1 MNPVT
6 LHRFAMNSRLVFAAL
21 FLSLGIALALYGQAE
36 KRTEGKTAARAA
48 SVSTFGAVGD
58 GAADDTAAIQR
69 AVDSGE
75 GTVRF
80 AKGDYRI
87 TKTIAIDLRKVGPT
101 ALVGD
106 GTARIVMAGPGPAF
120 HILGSHEGSAAPKTF
135 KEEYWQRE
143 RSPMV
148 DGLEIVGEHAESEG
162 ILLEG
167 TMQATLT
174 RVVVRKALH
183 GIRLFKRNR
192 NVTIGECHL
201 YDNRGIGIYLDR
213 LNLHQI
219 DIANTHISYNKGG
232 GVVVRASEIRNL
244 HIGTCDIE
252 SNHDADG
259 PATANVFFD
268 CTTGSVREGA
278 IVGCTIQHTNLAPD
292 SANIRFLGRAEQ
304 PLMVGNFAIADNVFS
319 DVQVGVHL
327 KYARGVTL
335 TGNTF
340 WQSVKHNLLVEGSSH
355 IVLSGNLCDR
365 NPDYAHQPFNTS
377 NAVEFVDCQDCTI
390 SGLQVLNTI
399 KAPAGVVVRRSKRFN
414 ITGCTLLDCEGP
426 ELLLEDVSDSRVSD
440 CLLRDDRPDAKDGAP
455 LVETRGKGNQLV
467 DNSLGK
473 GG

>member
-1 MNPVT
+1 
-6 LHRFAMNSRLVFAAL
+6 MNSRLIVAAL
-21 FLSLGIALALYGQAE
+21 FLSCGVALGALFGQAGNRAEE
-36 KRTEGKTAARAA
+36 KATAARGAA
-48 SVSTFGAVGD
+48 SVFNFGAVGD
-58 GAADDTAAIQR
+58 GVTDDTAAIQKT
-69 AVDSGE
+69 VDSGA
-75 GTVRF
+75 GAVRF
-80 AKGDYRI
+80 LKGDYRI
-87 TKTIAIDLRKVGPT
+87 TKSILVDLAKVGPT

-120 HILGSHEGSAAPKTF
+120 HLLGTHEGSAAPKSF
-135 KEEYWQRE
+135 KEEYWQQQ

-167 TMQATLT
+167 VMQPTIT

-219 DIANTHISYNKGG
+219 DIANTHVSYNKGG
-232 GVVVRASEIRNL
+232 GIVVRASEIRNF

-252 SNHDADG
+252 SNHDTDG
-259 PATANVFFD
+259 PATANVLFD

-304 PLMVGNFAIADNVFS
+304 PLMVGNFAIADNIFS
-319 DVQVGVHL
+319 DVQVGIHL
-327 KYARGVTL
+327 KHARGVTL
-335 TGNTF
+335 SGNTF

-355 IVLSGNLCDR
+355 IVVTGNLCDR
-365 NPDYAHQPFNTS
+365 NPDYNHQPFETS
-377 NAVEFVDCQDCTI
+377 NGVEFTDCTDCTI
-390 SGLQVLNTI
+390 SGLQIFNTI
-399 KAPAGVVVRRSKRFN
+399 KAPAGLVVRRSKRFN
-414 ITGCTLLDCEGP
+414 ITGCTILDCEGP
-426 ELLLEDVSDSRVSD
+426 EVLLDEVSDSRVSS
-440 CLLRDDRPDAKDGAP
+440 CLLRDDRPEAKDGESLKVAGG
-455 LVETRGKGNQLV
+455 TGNQIG
-467 DNSLGK
+467 DNFVVK
-473 GG
+473 PRQ